1 MTLLMAHLDLAGDQ
15 RNDPSFL
22 RRLFDLSFR
31 EFITPAVSR
40 VVFVIFNVLVLL
52 FAILVFIQLAR
63 STPNALGIILG
74 AIGIILGALLIIMIF
89 RMVLES
95 KLVLFQ
101 IEKNTRPSARR

>member
-1 MTLLMAHLDLAGDQ
+1 MSHSDLAGDN
-15 RNDPSFL
+15 RSDRSFL

-52 FAILVFIQLAR
+52 FAILTFVQLVL
-63 STPNALGIILG
+63 SISNALGIILG
-74 AIGIILGALLIIMIF
+74 AIGIALGALLIIMIF

-101 IEKNTRPSARR
+101 IERNTRPSARC